1 MSNLVTRIITGIVFI
16 ISVVASLYFD
26 PVIAAA
32 LFSFFTYTGCK
43 EYFRVAFVD
52 SDSKLKT
59 ELYAILIGAF
69 VFLNTYFA
77 ANAFSLMLG
86 LIISVIFGIEIAS
99 SKEMDWNKSIHSLI
113 PLLWLGVPFAI
124 FIGFL
129 SDHQFGFKHAL
140 AILVGV
146 WSNDS
151 LAYVTGRIL
160 GRNKFAPTI
169 SPNKTWEGVIG
180 GIVFAGVAM
189 VLLFPDSPWYMAA
202 LIGATIGLGST
213 IGDLVQ
219 SFWKRSVGI
228 KDSGKIF
235 PGHGGVLDRF
245 DGFIFA
251 VPVAVSL
258 FYFFKL

>member
-1 MSNLVTRIITGIVFI
+1 LSNLVTRIITGIVFI

-43 EYFRVAFVD
+43 EYFRIAFEEKVNI
-52 SDSKLKT
+52 KT

-69 VFLNTYFA
+69 VFLNTYLSS
-77 ANAFSLMLG
+77 NAFSLMLG
-86 LIISVIFGIEIAS
+86 LIISIIFGIEIAS
-99 SKEMDWNKSIHSLI
+99 SKKMDWNKSVHALI
-113 PLLWLGVPFAI
+113 PLLWLGIPFAI

-151 LAYVTGRIL
+151 MAYVTGRML

-180 GIVFAGVAM
+180 GVVFAAAAM
-189 VLLFPDSPWYMAA
+189 VLLFPDVSWYLAA
-202 LIGATIGLGST
+202 LIGATVGLGST